1 MKKKLL
7 YILLYPFIL
16 LDWLLG
22 ADSSTQ
28 EVAEKWRR

>member
-1 MKKKLL
+1 MKEKLL
-7 YILLYPFIL
+7 YILLYPFML

-28 EVAEKWRR
+28 EVAGKWRR

>member
-1 MKKKLL
+1 MKEKLL
-7 YILLYPFIL
+7 YILLYPFML

-28 EVAEKWRR
+28 DVAAKWRK

>member
-7 YILLYPFIL
+7 YILLYPFML

-28 EVAEKWRR
+28 EVAGKWRR